1 MGGPSSIARLPDDV
15 REALQAWLRD
25 PGITQAEA
33 TGRANALLR
42 DLGLPERVS
51 KSAVNRY
58 DMRMRAAGERLQ
70 QAREVAEAW
79 VGRLGAVPQ
88 GQLGH
93 LVNEVLRTLAF
104 DISLKL
110 GDQALTPD
118 TLPAVISQLRGLSL
132 SAARLERAASENV
145 KREQEIRRQ
154 AAEELAATVE
164 KESRSGGRVTA
175 ERLREIVREAY
186 GV

>member
-1 MGGPSSIARLPDDV
+1 MGGPSTIARLPDDV

-33 TGRANALLR
+33 TERANALLCQ
-42 DLGLPERVS
+42 LGLGERVS

-58 DMRMRAAGERLQ
+58 DLRMRAAGERLQ
-70 QAREVAEAW
+70 QAREVAETW
-79 VGRLGAVPQ
+79 VGRLGAAPQ

-93 LVNEVLRTLAF
+93 LVNEVLRTLTF
-104 DISLKL
+104 DVSLKL
-110 GDQALTPD
+110 GDSPLTPD
-118 TLPAVISQLRGLSL
+118 TLPAVIAQLRGLSL

-145 KREQEIRRQ
+145 RREKEIRRQ

-164 KESRSGGRVTA
+164 RESGAGREVTA
-175 ERLREIVREAY
+175 ERLREIVAEVY
-186 GV
+186 GL